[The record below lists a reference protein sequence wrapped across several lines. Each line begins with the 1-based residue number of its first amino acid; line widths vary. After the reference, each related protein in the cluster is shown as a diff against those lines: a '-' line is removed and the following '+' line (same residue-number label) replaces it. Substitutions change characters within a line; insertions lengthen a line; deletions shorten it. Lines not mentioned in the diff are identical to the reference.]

1 MRVLIIQE
9 NSRHESNKEFRECFC
24 MQRSFINLGCSVVV
38 WGLGHE
44 NFNDDISFDSFD
56 LIINLEN
63 YDTINWTP
71 DLSSVNSYKLLWSI
85 DAHCRGVSV
94 FDRTFDQGRYNLLL
108 HSTRDYAIGKN
119 RVWFPNSYDDSLI
132 FNTENERE
140 FFVGFC
146 GNYANRKIMIDDLE
160 KKYGLKKDIFVI
172 GHDMVRAINSYQI
185 HFNKNIS
192 NDINYRS
199 FETIG
204 CETLLLTN
212 YNDQYLKLG
221 FIDMENCVLYSSHH
235 DMLDKVDFLKQNPNE
250 IKKISNKGKELAS
263 NHTYNKR
270 VEKLLEFL
278 GDKI

>member
-1 MRVLIIQE
+1 MKVLIVQE
-9 NSRHESNKEFRECFC
+9 NSRHESNKTFRECFC
-24 MQRSFINLGCSVVV
+24 LQRSFVKLGWDAVV

-44 NFNDDISFDSFD
+44 NFNDNISFDCFD

-63 YDTINWTP
+63 YDTTNWVP
-71 DLSSVNSYKLLWSI
+71 DVSNVNSYKLLWSI

-94 FDRTFDQGRYNLLL
+94 FDRTFDQGKYNLLL
-108 HSTRDYAIGKN
+108 HSTRDFAIGKN
-119 RVWFPNSYDDSLI
+119 RVWFPNAYDDSLL
-132 FNTENERE
+132 FNTGDERN
-140 FFVGFC
+140 FFIGFC

-160 KKYGLKKDIFVI
+160 KRYGLKKDIFVI
-172 GHDMVRAINSYQI
+172 GLDMVRAINSYQI

-204 CETLLLTN
+204 CETMLLTN
-212 YNDQYLKLG
+212 YNDQYLNLG
-221 FIDMENCVLYSSHH
+221 FSDMDNCVLYSSHH
-235 DMLDKVDFLKQNPNE
+235 DMLDKISFLKQNPTE
-250 IKKISNKGKELAS
+250 IRKISKKGKELAS
-263 NHTYNKR
+263 KHTYNKR

>member
-1 MRVLIIQE
+1 MKVLIIQE
-9 NSRHESNKEFRECFC
+9 NGRHEENRNFRECFC
-24 MQRSFINLGCSVVV
+24 LQRSFIKLGNTADV

-44 NFNDDISFDSFD
+44 NFNDNISFDCFD

-63 YDTINWTP
+63 YDTTNWIP
-71 DLSSVNSYKLLWSI
+71 DLSNVNSYKLLWSI
-85 DAHCRGVSV
+85 DAHCRGTSV
-94 FDRTFDQGRYNLLL
+94 FDQTFNKGKYNLLL
-108 HSTRDYAIGKN
+108 HSTRDYAVGKN
-119 RVWFPNSYDDSLI
+119 RVWFPNAYDDSLI
-132 FNTENERE
+132 FNTGDERE

-204 CETLLLTN
+204 CETMLLTN

-221 FIDMENCVLYSSHH
+221 FVDMENCVFYSSHY
-235 DMLDKVDFLKQNPNE
+235 DMLDKINFLKQNPNE
-250 IKKISNKGKELAS
+250 IRKISKKGKELAGK
-263 NHTYNKR
+263 HTYDKR

>member
-24 MQRSFINLGCSVVV
+24 LQRSFINLGCSVVV

-44 NFNDDISFDSFD
+44 NFNDDILFDSFD

-94 FDRTFDQGRYNLLL
+94 FDQTFYQGKYNLLL

-119 RVWFPNSYDDSLI
+119 RVWFPNCYDDSLL

-146 GNYANRKIMIDDLE
+146 GNYANRKFMIDDLE

-235 DMLDKVDFLKQNPNE
+235 DMLDKLEFLKQNPNE

-263 NHTYNKR
+263 KHTYNKR